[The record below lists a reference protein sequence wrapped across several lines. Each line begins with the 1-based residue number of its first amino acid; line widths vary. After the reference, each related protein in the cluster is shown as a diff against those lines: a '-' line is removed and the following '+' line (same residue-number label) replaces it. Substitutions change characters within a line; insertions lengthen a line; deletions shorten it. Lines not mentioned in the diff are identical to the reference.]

1 MAANTGATDPGSQPP
16 PEPDRPA
23 DSAPQPPSPGE
34 TAAAPSK
41 PEPGGPPIAGMG
53 ASAGGLD
60 AFKRF
65 FAAMPADSGI
75 AFVLVPHLDPAHKSL
90 MVELLARHTAM
101 PVVEAEHHVAV
112 EANHVYV
119 IPPDRYMTIHGG
131 VLSLTGPVERRTS
144 QTTIDHFLRSLADD
158 RQERAICIILSGT
171 GAHGTLGLKAVKAA
185 GGMAMVQD
193 PATAEYDRMPLSAI
207 ATGLADYVLPV
218 EQMPEVLVQYVQHAY
233 VNGGTPSERAPESAD
248 SLTEVVALLRTRTG
262 FDFSPYRKKML
273 ARRVERR
280 MGLNHLDSIPK
291 YLALLRDHP
300 DEVKLLVKDLFISV
314 TSFFRDPEAFEDLAA
329 LAIAPL
335 VQSKGADDVIRVWV
349 PGCATGEEAYS
360 LVIVLLE
367 QLAAAGKHCPLQVFA
382 TDVDRDALDVA
393 RRGTYAEV
401 VAADVTPER
410 LARYF
415 TRVDETSFQVSKQ
428 VREPVTFAAQN
439 LIGDAPFSRLDLI
452 GCRNLLIYLEPD
464 VQQRLLTLFHFALA
478 EDGYLFLGPSETIG
492 RQTELFE
499 PVSRKWRIF
508 RRIGPSRPERVE
520 FPIVARAR
528 EEGRA
533 SGPEAAGGELP
544 RNYAELTRR
553 LVLEDLGVAAVLVN
567 RKYQILYF
575 LGPTGR
581 YLEIPTGEPTA
592 DLVAMAREG
601 LRARL
606 RPAVLQVARD
616 NQPVVLTD
624 VKVKRNGHYGT
635 VAVRI
640 RPVPAPRSAEGLLL
654 ISFQDQPEAAPSPP
668 PSTSEDSLIHQLE
681 NELRAA
687 KEDLQTTIEE
697 LESSNEEL
705 KASNEEVLSMNEELQ
720 SANEELETSKEELQ
734 SLNEELNTV
743 NSQLQDKVHE
753 LESANNDITNL
764 LVCTDVATVFLSRDL
779 RIKRFTPAATRLF
792 NFVPTDPGR
801 PLGDITARF
810 SDPDL
815 FADAE
820 QVLRQLTPREKEV
833 STAEGNWWLRRILP
847 YRVRDDRIEGV
858 VLTFVDVTQRKRE
871 SDTLVRRLAAIVE
884 SSADAIFSE
893 DLDGTIRTWNP
904 SAERLFG
911 YTPDEAVG
919 GSIER
924 MVSADRLEELR
935 GILIRV
941 GRGEHVALETE
952 RVRKDGRRVSVAQT
966 LSPIR
971 DLAGQVVCASVIARD
986 VSERKRAEQELRE
999 HQQRLQT
1006 ILTAAVDAILTTD
1019 ERGTIASANPAA
1031 EKMFGYSAAELIGKN
1046 VKVLMPAPYR
1056 DEHDGYLERYLRT
1069 GEKHVIGIGR
1079 EVQGRRKDGSSFP
1092 VDLAVSEF
1100 EDRGQRTFTGI
1111 LRDLSARK
1119 ELEREVLE
1127 VATVEQQRIGQE
1139 LHDTSAQ
1146 ELTALGLLAESLLAA
1161 LKVEAPGQVPI
1172 AGKIAEGLQRV
1183 LNQVRAFSR
1192 GLIRVEVDAE
1202 GLMAALAELAA
1213 QTRELHG
1220 VNCTF
1225 DCPRPVRL
1233 ADNHA
1238 ATQLYCIA
1246 REAVTNALKHSQ
1258 ARNIRIGLE
1267 GEDGSVTLRVQDD
1280 GVGLPEPPLDPRGMG
1295 MKIMRYRAGLIDA
1308 HLSIGPAE
1316 PGGAVVT
1323 CKCNK
1328 GVGNGQ
1334 EQNQGGQAGGP
1345 HPDRR

>member
-1 MAANTGATDPGSQPP
+1 MAANQGVTDPAGQPP
-16 PEPDRPA
+16 AQPDKPA
-23 DSAPQPPSPGE
+23 DSSPQPPSAAE
-34 TAAAPSK
+34 AAPAQSK
-41 PEPGGPPIAGMG
+41 PEPGGPPIVGIG

-101 PVVEAEHHVAV
+101 PVVEAEHHMTV
-112 EANHVYV
+112 EANRVYI
-119 IPPDRYMTIHGG
+119 IPPDKYMTIHAG
-131 VLSLTGPVERRTS
+131 VLGLIGPVERHAS

-158 RQERAICIILSGT
+158 QQERAICIILSGT

-185 GGMAMVQD
+185 GGVAMVQD

-218 EQMPEVLVQYVQHAY
+218 EQMPEALVQYVQHAY
-233 VNGGTPSERAPESAD
+233 VNGRRPGEQAPESTD
-248 SLTEVVALLRTRTG
+248 SLTRVLALLRARTN
-262 FDFSPYRKKML
+262 FDFGPYRKKML
-273 ARRVERR
+273 SRRVERR

-291 YLALLRDHP
+291 YLAFLRDHP
-300 DEVKLLVKDLFISV
+300 DEVKLLLKDLFISV
-314 TSFFRDPEAFEDLAA
+314 TSFFRDPEAFEELASQV
-329 LAIAPL
+329 IAPL

-367 QLAAAGKHCPLQVFA
+367 QLAAAGKHCTLQVFA

-393 RRGTYAEV
+393 RRGTYAEAI
-401 VAADVTPER
+401 AADVTPER

-415 TRVDETSFQVSKQ
+415 TRVDETSYQVSKQ
-428 VREPVTFAAQN
+428 VREPVTFAVQN
-439 LIGDAPFSRLDLI
+439 LIGDAPFSRMDLI
-452 GCRNLLIYLEPD
+452 SCRNLLIYLEPD
-464 VQQRLLTLFHFALA
+464 VQQKLLTLLHFALT
-478 EDGYLFLGPSETIG
+478 ESGYLFLGPSETIG

-499 PVSRKWRIF
+499 SVSRKWRIF
-508 RRIGPSRPERVE
+508 RRIGPARPERVE
-520 FPIVARAR
+520 FPIVAGAL
-528 EEGRA
+528 EPGEA
-533 SGPEAAGGELP
+533 SGPGAAGGELP

-553 LVLEDLGVAAVLVN
+553 LVLENLGVAAVLVN
-567 RKYQILYF
+567 RKYEILYV

-581 YLEIPTGEPTA
+581 YLEMPTGEPTT

-601 LRARL
+601 LRTRL
-606 RPAVLQVARD
+606 RPAVHQVARD
-616 NQPVVLTD
+616 NEPVVLTD

-635 VAVRI
+635 VAVTI
-640 RPVPAPRSAEGLLL
+640 RPVPSPRSAQGLLL
-654 ISFQDQPEAAPSPP
+654 ITFQDQPEAAPAPP
-668 PSTSEDSLIHQLE
+668 ASTSEEPLVHQLE
-681 NELRAA
+681 NELRAT

-697 LESSNEEL
+697 VESSNEEL
-705 KASNEEVLSMNEELQ
+705 KASNEEIMSMNEELQ

-743 NSQLQDKVHE
+743 NSQLQDKVRE
-753 LESANNDITNL
+753 LESANNDMANP
-764 LVCTDVATVFLSRDL
+764 LVCTDVATIFLSRDFH
-779 RIKRFTPAATRLF
+779 IKRFTPAATRLF
-792 NFVPTDPGR
+792 NFVATDLGR

-810 SDPDL
+810 SDPNL
-815 FADAE
+815 LADAG
-820 QVLRQLTPREKEV
+820 QVLRQLTPLEKEIP
-833 STAEGNWWLRRILP
+833 TAEGHWWLRRILP
-847 YRVRDDRIEGV
+847 YRTRDDRIEGV
-858 VLTFVDVTQRKRE
+858 VITFVDVTERKRE

-904 SAERLFG
+904 GAERLYG

-919 GSIER
+919 RSIK
-924 MVSADRLEELR
+924 MVVPEDRLEELN
-935 GILIRV
+935 GILARL
-941 GRGEHVALETE
+941 GRGEYVALETE
-952 RVRKDGRRVSVAQT
+952 RLCKDGRRVPVAQT

-971 DLAGQVVCASVIARD
+971 DMAGQVVSASVIVRD
-986 VSERKRAEQELRE
+986 VGERKRAEQEMRE
-999 HQQRLQT
+999 RQQHLLT
-1006 ILTAAVDAILTTD
+1006 ILTTAVDAILTTD
-1019 ERGTIASANPAA
+1019 VYGTIASANPAT

-1056 DEHDGYLERYLRT
+1056 DEHDGYLARYLRT
-1069 GEKHVIGIGR
+1069 GEKHIIGIGR

-1100 EDRGQRTFTGI
+1100 EDRGQRMFTGV

-1161 LKVEAPGQVPI
+1161 VKVEAPGQVPI
-1172 AGKIAEGLQRV
+1172 AGKMAEGLKRV
-1183 LNQVRAFSR
+1183 LNQVRAVSR

-1220 VNCTF
+1220 INCTF
-1225 DCPRPVRL
+1225 DCPRPVHV

-1258 ARNIRIGLE
+1258 ARNIRISLG
-1267 GEDGSVTLRVQDD
+1267 GEDQAVTLRVQDD
-1280 GVGLPEPPLDPRGMG
+1280 GVGLSEPPLDTRGMG

-1334 EQNQGGQAGGP
+1334 E
-1345 HPDRR
+1345 